1 MTEKEFQEMNDF
13 EEGLENAMDT
23 ITKIV
28 AVFVG
33 VVIATVACY
42 LIF

>member
-1 MTEKEFQEMNDF
+1 MTEEEFQEMNDF
-13 EEGLENAMDT
+13 EEGLEGATDT
-23 ITKIV
+23 VTKIV

-33 VVIATVACY
+33 IVIATIACY

>member
-13 EEGLENAMDT
+13 EEDLESAMNT
-23 ITKIV
+23 VTKIV

-33 VVIATVACY
+33 IVLATVVYY

>member
-1 MTEKEFQEMNDF
+1 MTENEFQEMNDF
-13 EEGLENAMDT
+13 EEGLESAMDT
-23 ITKIV
+23 VTKIV

-33 VVIATVACY
+33 IVIATIACY

>member
-1 MTEKEFQEMNDF
+1 MTEKEFQEINDF
-13 EEGLENAMDT
+13 EEDLESAMNT

-33 VVIATVACY
+33 IVIVAVAYY

>member
-1 MTEKEFQEMNDF
+1 MTEREFQEMNDF
-13 EEGLENAMDT
+13 EEELESAINT
-23 ITKIV
+23 VTKIV

-33 VVIATVACY
+33 IVLATVAYY